1 MRILNAKQMREADRI
16 TIEEIGISST
26 VLMENAG
33 RQVVS
38 AIESSYGEF
47 LDGRVAV
54 LCGGGNNGGDGL
66 VVARTLL
73 QRHIDVSVFLLAPI
87 SEVQGDALL
96 NLEILGRL
104 GFSIVEITDEQTWEL
119 HFSEISECSLVVD
132 GLFGTGLVAPLSGML
147 ETVVADLNACGIPIV
162 SIDLPSGLSAD
173 TSLIPGVVIDAS
185 MTVTLAAPKLP
196 LVLPPGENKV
206 GDLIIADIGI
216 PDEVIE
222 NIDGLRLTFLT
233 RNDVT
238 ELIEPRVVDAHKG
251 DFGRVS
257 LVAGS
262 QGKTGAAYLAAM
274 GALKSGAGLVSVA
287 TPLSCLPIVSSL
299 APEFMTESLDEDSKG
314 QVTGDAISKVLQLN
328 QDVIA
333 CGPGIGRGNGVTE
346 FVKLLLDRAE
356 VPLVLDADALTAISG
371 DPGCLVG
378 RDERDV
384 IITPHPGEMGSLV
397 GCTSDEVQSNRIE
410 IAQEF
415 STTHRVYVVLKG
427 HRTVIAT
434 PSGDVFIN
442 STGNAGMAT
451 GGTGDVLT
459 GIIAAWLAQTLDP
472 EVACRLGVYLHGMA
486 GDLAASM
493 EGEVSMTAIDLLGNL
508 GKAIASLMEPEGN
521 VEAASY

>member
-1 MRILNAKQMREADRI
+1 MRILNAAQIREADRV
-16 TIEEIGISST
+16 TIEEIGISSI

-38 AIESSYGEF
+38 AIENSYEEF

-54 LCGGGNNGGDGL
+54 LCGRGNNGGDGL

-73 QRHIDVSVFLLAPI
+73 QRHIDVSVFLLAPV
-87 SEVQGDALL
+87 SEMQGDALL
-96 NLEILGRL
+96 NLEILSRL

-132 GLFGTGLVAPLSGML
+132 ALFGTGLKEPLSGML
-147 ETVVADLNACGIPIV
+147 ETVVADLNACGIPLV

-173 TSLIPGVVIDAS
+173 TSLLPGVAINAS

-196 LVLPPGENKV
+196 LVLPPGENQV
-206 GDLIIADIGI
+206 GDLVVADIGI
-216 PDEVIE
+216 PDEVIK
-222 NIDGLRLTFLT
+222 NVKGLRLEFLT
-233 RNDVT
+233 RNNVIG
-238 ELIEPRVVDAHKG
+238 LIEPRVIDAHKG

-287 TPLSCLPIVSSL
+287 TPSSCLPTISSL
-299 APEFMTESLDEDSKG
+299 APEFMIESLDEDTDG
-314 QVTGDAISKVLQLN
+314 QVTGKAISKVLQLN

-333 CGPGIGRGNGVTE
+333 CGPGIGRGAGVTE
-346 FVKLLLDRAE
+346 FIKLLLDRAE

-371 DPGCLVG
+371 DPGCLIG

-397 GCTSDEVQSNRIE
+397 GCTSDEIQSNRIE
-410 IAQEF
+410 IAKEF
-415 STTHRVYVVLKG
+415 SITHRIYVVLKG

-434 PSGDVFIN
+434 PSGDVFVN

-451 GGTGDVLT
+451 GGTGDILT
-459 GIIAAWLAQTLDP
+459 GMIAAWLAQTLDP
-472 EVACRLGVYLHGMA
+472 EAACQLGVYLHGMA
-486 GDLAASM
+486 GDITAST
-493 EGEVSMTAIDLLGNL
+493 EGEVSMTAVDLLGNL
-508 GKAIASLMEPEGN
+508 GEAIASLMEPEGN
-521 VEAASY
+521 VKAASY

>member
-1 MRILNAKQMREADRI
+1 MRILNAAQMREADRS

-38 AIESSYGEF
+38 VIESSYGDL

-54 LCGGGNNGGDGL
+54 LCGHGNNGGDGF

-73 QRHIDVSVFLLAPI
+73 QRHVDVSVFLLAPV

-96 NLEILGRL
+96 NLEILSHL
-104 GFSIVEITDEQTWEL
+104 GFSIVEIIDEHTWEL

-132 GLFGTGLVAPLSGML
+132 GLFGTGLKAPLSGML
-147 ETVVADLNACGIPIV
+147 ETAVADLNTCGIPIV

-173 TSLIPGVVIDAS
+173 TSFVPGVAIEAS
-185 MTVTLAAPKLP
+185 MTVALAAPKIP
-196 LVLPPGENKV
+196 LVLPPGENQV
-206 GDLIIADIGI
+206 GDLIVADIGI

-222 NIDGLRLTFLT
+222 NIEGFRLNFLT
-233 RNDVT
+233 KNDVA

-287 TPLSCLPIVSSL
+287 TPSSCLSAVSSL
-299 APEFMTESLDEDSKG
+299 APEFMTEPLKEGAEG
-314 QVTGDAISKVLQLN
+314 QVSGEAISKVLQLN

-333 CGPGIGRGNGVTE
+333 CGPGIGRGAGVTE

-356 VPLVLDADALTAISG
+356 VPLVLDADALTAVSE

-397 GCTSDEVQSNRIE
+397 GCTSDEVQSDRIG
-410 IAQEF
+410 ISKEF
-415 STTHRVYVVLKG
+415 AKTHRVYVVLKG
-427 HRTVIAT
+427 HRTLIAT

-442 STGNAGMAT
+442 STGNPGMAT

-459 GIIAAWLAQTLDP
+459 GMIAAWLAQTLDP
-472 EVACRLGVYLHGMA
+472 EAACQLGVYLHGIA
-486 GDLAASM
+486 GDIAASI
-493 EGEVSMTAIDLLGNL
+493 EGEVSMTAVDLLGNI
-508 GKAIASLMEPEGN
+508 GEAVSSLVEPEGN
-521 VEAASY
+521 VETASY

>member
-132 GLFGTGLVAPLSGML
+132 GLFGTGLIAPLSGML

-222 NIDGLRLTFLT
+222 NIDGLRL
-233 RNDVT
+233 
-238 ELIEPRVVDAHKG
+238 G
-251 DFGRVS
+251 
-257 LVAGS
+257 
-262 QGKTGAAYLAAM
+262 
-274 GALKSGAGLVSVA
+274 
-287 TPLSCLPIVSSL
+287 SL
-299 APEFMTESLDEDSKG
+299 AYM
-314 QVTGDAISKVLQLN
+314 
-328 QDVIA
+328 
-333 CGPGIGRGNGVTE
+333 
-346 FVKLLLDRAE
+346 
-356 VPLVLDADALTAISG
+356 
-371 DPGCLVG
+371 
-378 RDERDV
+378 
-384 IITPHPGEMGSLV
+384 
-397 GCTSDEVQSNRIE
+397 
-410 IAQEF
+410 
-415 STTHRVYVVLKG
+415 
-427 HRTVIAT
+427 
-434 PSGDVFIN
+434 
-442 STGNAGMAT
+442 
-451 GGTGDVLT
+451 
-459 GIIAAWLAQTLDP
+459 
-472 EVACRLGVYLHGMA
+472 
-486 GDLAASM
+486 
-493 EGEVSMTAIDLLGNL
+493 
-508 GKAIASLMEPEGN
+508 
-521 VEAASY
+521 

>member
-1 MRILNAKQMREADRI
+1 MRILNATQIREADRI
-16 TIEEIGISST
+16 TIEEIGISSI

-38 AIESSYGEF
+38 AIEDSYGEF

-54 LCGGGNNGGDGL
+54 LCGRGNNGGDGL

-73 QRHIDVSVFLLAPI
+73 QRHIDVSVCLLAPV
-87 SEVQGDALL
+87 SEMQGDALL
-96 NLEILGRL
+96 NLEILSRL

-132 GLFGTGLVAPLSGML
+132 ALFGTGLKAPLSGML
-147 ETVVADLNACGIPIV
+147 ETVVADLNACGIPLI

-173 TSLIPGVVIDAS
+173 TSLLPGVAIDAS

-206 GDLIIADIGI
+206 GYLVVADIGI
-216 PDEVIE
+216 PDEVIK
-222 NIDGLRLTFLT
+222 NIKGLRLEFLT
-233 RNDVT
+233 RNDVI
-238 ELIEPRVVDAHKG
+238 ELIEPRVIDAHKG

-274 GALKSGAGLVSVA
+274 GALKSGAGLP
-287 TPLSCLPIVSSL
+287 TVSSL
-299 APEFMTESLDEDSKG
+299 APEFMVESLDEDTDG
-314 QVTGDAISKVLQLN
+314 QVTGKAISKVLQLN

-333 CGPGIGRGNGVTE
+333 CGPGIGRGAGVTE
-346 FVKLLLDRAE
+346 FIKLLLDRAE

-371 DPGCLVG
+371 DPGCLIG

-397 GCTSDEVQSNRIE
+397 GCTSDEIQSNRIE
-410 IAQEF
+410 IAKEF

-459 GIIAAWLAQTLDP
+459 GMIAAWLAQTLDP
-472 EVACRLGVYLHGMA
+472 EAACQLGVYLHGMA
-486 GDLAASM
+486 GDIAASTK
-493 EGEVSMTAIDLLGNL
+493 GEVSMTAVDLLENL
-508 GKAIASLMEPEGN
+508 GEAIASLMEPEGN